1 MGDLREMLHLLNED
15 DLDDLRAE
23 LREALRSRI
32 RGLTGQPEFE
42 SFEHLLSEPEPR
54 QRAKRG

>member
-42 SFEHLLSEPEPR
+42 SFGTSPV
-54 QRAKRG
+54 